1 MYHIYYYIDSLIKVG
16 RHAAGV
22 TEELKIFL
30 HFYKSVKFQL

>member
-16 RHAAGV
+16 V

-30 HFYKSVKFQL
+30 QISKSVKFYL